1 MSITEIIT
9 GRSHLETGQ
18 MGFVGNLGLDVL
30 GRTFLLFFHSFMV
43 WFIEQLSQKYSTTAH
58 CHCGD
63 QSKHNGL
70 LPLGFGHEHCAAHG
84 RATPHTVVRPT
95 DERARGA
102 RGTHSSARTAARP
115 INSSLLADL
124 VDILTKSAGNYR
136 G

>member
-58 CHCGD
+58 
-63 QSKHNGL
+63 
-70 LPLGFGHEHCAAHG
+70 
-84 RATPHTVVRPT
+84 
-95 DERARGA
+95 
-102 RGTHSSARTAARP
+102 TAATVGTKASTTDCSHWALAMNIVLRMAAP
-115 INSSLLADL
+115 RRTLWSDPRTNARAARVAHTLLRALQLDL
-124 VDILTKSAGNYR
+124 LILLY
-136 G
+136 